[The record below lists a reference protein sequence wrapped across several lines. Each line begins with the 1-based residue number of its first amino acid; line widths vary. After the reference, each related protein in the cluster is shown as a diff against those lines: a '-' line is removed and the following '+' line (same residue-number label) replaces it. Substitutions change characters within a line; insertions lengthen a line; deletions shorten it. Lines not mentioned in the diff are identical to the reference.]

1 MLSTVQDLAHIQRLN
16 DLVINQIQANPS
28 KTYSVR
34 IGWPGGTRTCTVNYF
49 PNYHFWMFSE
59 INQDTLLRPKYLH
72 ALSSGEP
79 HQNQAVSAS
88 CHINFPL
95 VPESQVAGAFATD
108 ENGQIYILHTGNIH
122 GYTQNSF
129 WQNFRGQKITTTHLG
144 KVKPYALVGLLGK
157 PELMTQVADFVQEI
171 ERLKQQKAST

>member
-1 MLSTVQDLAHIQRLN
+1 MLSTIQDLAHIQKLN
-16 DLVINQIQANPS
+16 NLFINQIQTHLS

-49 PNYHFWMFSE
+49 PDYYFWMFSE
-59 INQDTLLRPKYLH
+59 INHDNPSRPKYLH
-72 ALSSGEP
+72 ALSIGEP

-95 VPESQVAGAFATD
+95 ASKSQVAGAFATD

-122 GYTQNSF
+122 GYNQSSF
-129 WQNFRGQKITTTHLG
+129 WQNFRGQKINAFHSG
-144 KVKPYALVGLLGK
+144 KVKTYALVGLLGK
-157 PELMTQVADFVQEI
+157 PELIPQLADFVKEI
-171 ERLKQQKAST
+171 ERLKQQKA